1 MASVASISD
10 QKMSHHR
17 NQHLRQ
23 TFQNSPY
30 SQGSSRSS
38 MYHSFMP
45 DAPAYEFTQQGM
57 PRSTGGS
64 VSSIRSESGRSSA
77 LHDFMSSVKQEEK
90 EPETYSK
97 VLNLI
102 EARLDDQQDATKGL
116 MTKAVTEIKEESKSN
131 AADLSSMLVSMNERI
146 TELEGKITS
155 KEDMSNNQKM
165 LLGEIDKMVDIKA
178 QKWYKEFRVPKKET
192 VCLGVQCSMSQESIP
207 ASPEKRQRRRKRHIS
222 TPPASPSPKRIS
234 TGVQKRTDK
243 KFISRKSEKAG
254 LQFVDANRLRKKS
267 PKKKVRYFSDRI
279 GADEDEIFR
288 SLRPR
293 TPDKRNNAFRRIPTF
308 FDEREE
314 DFRVYPGT
322 CPAKPRT
329 KVSKAIRPSQD
340 LPRPVIRNEPLD
352 RTEVFFESSDD
363 EESNRKA
370 SKEEKFVIPRRRKRP
385 PTCSVYDFTS
395 SYVSSGDETQISI
408 QDTSEYGSQ

>member
-1 MASVASISD
+1 
-10 QKMSHHR
+10 
-17 NQHLRQ
+17 
-23 TFQNSPY
+23 
-30 SQGSSRSS
+30 

-64 VSSIRSESGRSSA
+64 VSSIRSEVTSPYHVLSNNILQSGRSSA

-155 KEDMSNNQKM
+155 KEDLSSNQKM

-192 VCLGVQCSMSQESIP
+192 VCLGVQCSMSQVNQMSYFLSIFLQESIP

-254 LQFVDANRLRKKS
+254 LQFVDANRLRK
-267 PKKKVRYFSDRI
+267 V
-279 GADEDEIFR
+279 
-288 SLRPR
+288 
-293 TPDKRNNAFRRIPTF
+293 KRNLLTLKYNFFR
-308 FDEREE
+308 
-314 DFRVYPGT
+314 
-322 CPAKPRT
+322 
-329 KVSKAIRPSQD
+329 KVQ
-340 LPRPVIRNEPLD
+340 
-352 RTEVFFESSDD
+352 
-363 EESNRKA
+363 
-370 SKEEKFVIPRRRKRP
+370 RRKCAILV
-385 PTCSVYDFTS
+385 T
-395 SYVSSGDETQISI
+395 E
-408 QDTSEYGSQ
+408 